1 MDRLAAMYD
10 EQLGKVGKPD
20 PSMPEPEPE
29 PEPPPA
35 QVVPQKP
42 ASNSFADLDTGI
54 AIMDGMTVEL
64 TAKDRQQIS
73 RIIARRV
80 VAKAKE
86 SLNAWKQRNSV
97 RQEKR

>member
-1 MDRLAAMYD
+1 MDRLAAIYD

-20 PSMPEPEPE
+20 PSMPELEPE

-35 QVVPQKP
+35 QVLPP
-42 ASNSFADLDTGI
+42 RNSFVDLDTGK

-64 TAKDRQQIS
+64 NAKDRQQIS

-86 SLNAWKQRNSV
+86 SLNAWKQRNSM